1 MYTEDDEEV
10 TVKEDNSNI
19 KYSDF
24 YTSFNDIEKE
34 DPKDKKG
41 KKEEPQTD
49 DTEVKDE
56 SDYVDFYG
64 DEDVPNEVSNDNS
77 GSKKSP
83 FNFNF
88 NINKNLIRIVAIVV
102 LVIILIALI
111 IILFGK
117 KNVKGDIEL
126 AKTSVIL
133 NIGDKDHISY
143 NIVDTEKEVT
153 STFKSSDSNI
163 IIVNDKGEVIA
174 INEGEAEVIVSYTI
188 EGVTREKKCHVKV
201 TNDGKVNQNI
211 TLNLKFEKG
220 QNNTWT
226 NGDVV
231 INPEASSIFGI
242 TSLVYAV
249 NCDSNC
255 KYNDIMNKKIT
266 ISNNGETKIKVIA
279 KDLKKQEVTKEAIVK
294 IDKVAP
300 SASLVGNSNIVSTK
314 DVEVCATCSDS
325 LSGCKQT
332 RFCKKFTE
340 SKSNQVITVEDKAG
354 DKKNS
359 NSFNVTINKAPSCSL
374 KVSSDGTVTATL
386 KESATYYGFSSS
398 YTGTNALSKKITI
411 NASKAGESGAKIV
424 NYYVKTKNGTGSC
437 TITVLK
443 KCVCAKGT
451 SGANCKAS
459 CTFSSK

>member
-34 DPKDKKG
+34 DSKDKKG
-41 KKEEPQTD
+41 KKKNEVKEE
-49 DTEVKDE
+49 DTEAKEE
-56 SDYVDFYG
+56 SDFVDFYG
-64 DEDVPNEVSNDNS
+64 DEDTPVETNDS
-77 GSKKSP
+77 SKKTP

-88 NINKNLIRIVAIVV
+88 NINKNVIRVIIIVV
-102 LVIILIALI
+102 LVVILIALI
-111 IILFGK
+111 ILLFGK
-117 KNVKGDIEL
+117 KVTVKGDIEL
-126 AKTSVIL
+126 AKTSVAL
-133 NIGDKDHISY
+133 NIGDKEHISY
-143 NIVDTEKEVT
+143 SIVDTEKEVT
-153 STFKSSDSNI
+153 STFKSSDPNI
-163 IIVNDKGEVIA
+163 IIVNDTGEVIA

-188 EGVTREKKCHVKV
+188 EGVTREKKYKVKV

-211 TLNLKFEKG
+211 TLNLRFEKG

-242 TSLVYAV
+242 TSLGYTV
-249 NCDSNC
+249 NCDNNC
-255 KYNDIMNKKIT
+255 KYDDILNKKIT

-279 KDLKKQEVTKEAIVK
+279 KDLKNQEITKEAVVK

-300 SASLVGNSNIVSTK
+300 SASLVGNSNIISTK

-354 DKKNS
+354 NKKNS
-359 NSFNVTINKAPSCSL
+359 NSFNVTINKAPSCTL
-374 KVSSDGTVTATL
+374 KVSSNGTVTATL
-386 KESATYYGFSSS
+386 KESATYYGFNSS
-398 YTGTNALSKKITI
+398 YTGTNTLSKKITI
-411 NASKAGESGAKIV
+411 NASKAGESGAKII

-437 TITVLK
+437 SITVLK

-451 SGANCKAS
+451 SGSNCKVS